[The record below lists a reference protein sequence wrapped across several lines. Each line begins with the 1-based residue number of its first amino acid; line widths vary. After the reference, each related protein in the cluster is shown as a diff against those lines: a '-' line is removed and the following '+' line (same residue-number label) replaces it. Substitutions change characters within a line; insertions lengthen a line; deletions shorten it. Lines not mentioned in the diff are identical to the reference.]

1 METMQRKLLID
12 LRPSVLNIIS
22 QKARKRSVGTKIVQ
36 NGPTKAQMI
45 CAQKVGHK
53 QKVNEKE

>member
-36 NGPTKAQMI
+36 NGPTKAQK
-45 CAQKVGHK
+45 ATARPKFNDSGPGGW
-53 QKVNEKE
+53 